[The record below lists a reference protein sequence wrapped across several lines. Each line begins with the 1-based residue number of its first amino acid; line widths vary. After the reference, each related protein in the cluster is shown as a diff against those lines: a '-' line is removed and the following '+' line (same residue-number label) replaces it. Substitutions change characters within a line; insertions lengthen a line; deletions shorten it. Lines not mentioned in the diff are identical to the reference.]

1 MNVNEEIRKIRLTK
15 AKNRVEKAKKGLFV
29 SSSYVALAG
38 ASPSFRFP
46 SNCRL
51 QSVQVIVGTK
61 ADLSIELESSG
72 HAIGYKVEGAEG
84 IVERSFKKM
93 LSKGDV
99 IRLSSD
105 GQELSVTL
113 VLNHKVNEENEEG

>member
-1 MNVNEEIRKIRLTK
+1 MNVNEEIRKIRLAK
-15 AKNRVEKAKKGLFV
+15 AKARIERAKKGVLV
-29 SSSYVALAG
+29 SASYVALAG
-38 ASPSFRFP
+38 VSPSFRFP
-46 SNCRL
+46 SSCRL
-51 QSVQVIVGTK
+51 QSAQVIVGTK

-84 IVERSFKKM
+84 IVDRSFKKM

-99 IRLSSD
+99 IRFSAD

-113 VLNHKVNEENEEG
+113 VINHKVNEEHEEG